1 MAYEVSVTGGP
12 TLRFENP
19 PTDADIDEAVE
30 MWRAEQP
37 TEQESAQQE
46 RGRAF
51 AQGLSSLV
59 TGMPTEEEA
68 GAIEAEEAEATR
80 RRVSGRLPQKHMVG
94 FPAQEVMTMG
104 PVPPGAQVVVGDTT
118 PEEQERIFRTMASQQ
133 RMATQRGRM
142 QALEEEGVPA
152 MLEAGKEAIKGIAVG
167 LGEAVTLG
175 GLPEGSG
182 MLGTFPVF
190 TAQEPVAAAREWM
203 ETNRPGWYQ
212 TLLDRR
218 RADIQDRAG
227 REATEVAS
235 QDVSDMMDAMDM
247 LMDLAQG
254 ERVFAEEGGARNF
267 SELHAAARESVG
279 PMATE
284 VGRSIAVDL
293 EAMAEDPVSY
303 AKAEPID
310 TAIAVGTVLG
320 IPAISAALKAAAATG
335 RVSAGALRGLRRA
348 YKAAKDLRAEGAD
361 LRKMDEADALAD
373 GVQQIVD
380 MAEQAQVD
388 EAADAT
394 RAVNIA
400 AITDKAIDASA
411 DASPS
416 MTPAVVREAV
426 DELAAPDVKALAYR
440 DIAETTKRIE
450 GEAPPP
456 PPEAPPR
463 AGGGPPA
470 QDPAIRSAQHMATRT
485 MRKLLDLPGI
495 AEATGATR
503 RSLQV
508 ALDEAKDLI
517 GLGRA
522 ADGEEFIEPT
532 QRLMDVLEEARAG
545 QHILNDTE
553 QFAATMLAKTMEDDL
568 IAERAAFAKG
578 MADNVDESASRT
590 AQMSARG
597 RVKDK
602 HGKRVKAAED
612 ALDGVLAALERSG
625 TEWGRAGRS
634 RRAFLAIF
642 RDLDETQVIDIAT
655 VQKGSKL
662 TPDEKALVKT
672 RFKDAKVRKERAHRD
687 ADDAVKLLEKLDQ
700 AEADLGRSGLTPGQV
715 KAAKK
720 RLDKERSKVERKR
733 VDAGR
738 DAAIA
743 AGQMDNAAN
752 FGFWS
757 KTADWLSTSRA
768 LNATLDM
775 SAIGRQAIGLFKAH
789 PILGAKA
796 MQRSF
801 RAAWGEDAPAYAA
814 QLQRE
819 FVDSGLGKF
828 ADDANLY
835 TSDVEGVRGTGVL
848 GREEAYIGNT
858 IEDAGYGVGSVIR
871 WSERNYATMLN
882 QIRREVFDKW
892 TRLDGK
898 GSFWTKKAYGG
909 GAREDADG
917 ILRVSAE
924 DAKELARIINIST
937 GRGDVVERLGELT
950 EKAGLAS
957 PASAKMGPKWVNR
970 ASSTVFFA
978 PKFAASRLQD
988 PFVQALDLLSIPL
1001 DAAMKGV
1008 GKEAIGK
1015 SGVVKARQLERLL
1028 REQAAN
1034 ATLVA
1039 TTSAMM
1045 SDKPFSEA
1053 MADFYNPDSPDF
1065 LRIVVPMAG
1074 GDRRFD
1080 VSGGVAS
1087 TWRYLPNPLTMAFS
1101 SSASEAGEMSSSRF
1115 DRLLWN
1121 KAIGPLGAL
1130 YSGLQNKGWD
1140 GKELTDEMDGVLEH
1154 VAKRVVIP
1162 AAKSI
1167 TPIMAQTFVQDAIK
1181 IAAGELGLGEAAVAG
1196 AAEFLGVSNYTRPPK
1211 KKKPKRRYKP

>member
-1 MAYEVSVTGGP
+1 MPYEVAVKGGP
-12 TLRFENP
+12 TLQFKNP

-37 TEQESAQQE
+37 TEQEPAQQE

-51 AQGLSSLV
+51 AQGLSSLI

-68 GAIEAEEAEATR
+68 AAVEADEAEATR
-80 RRVSGRLPQKHMVG
+80 RRVRLPQEHMVG
-94 FPAQEVMTMG
+94 FPAQRVMTMG
-104 PVPPGAQVVVGDTT
+104 HVPPGAQVVVGDTT

-152 MLEAGKEAIKGIAVG
+152 LFEAGKEAIKGIAMR
-167 LGEAVTLG
+167 LGETAAMG
-175 GLPEGSG
+175 GLPEGVG
-182 MLGTFPVF
+182 MLGTAPVE
-190 TAQEPVAAAREWM
+190 ASKEPVAAAREWM
-203 ETNRPGWYQ
+203 EANRPGWYQ
-212 TLLDRR
+212 TLLERR
-218 RADIQDRAG
+218 RADIQSRAG
-227 REATEVAS
+227 REATEVAA
-235 QDVSDMMDAMDM
+235 QDASDMMDAIGM
-247 LMDLAQG
+247 LMDLAEG

-267 SELHAAARESVG
+267 SELHAAARESMG

-284 VGRSIAVDL
+284 VGHSIAVDL
-293 EAMAEDPVSY
+293 EAMAEDPASY

-320 IPAISAALKAAAATG
+320 VPAISAALKAAAATG

-380 MAEQAQVD
+380 MAEQAQID

-394 RAVNIA
+394 RAANIA

-411 DASPS
+411 DANPS

-450 GEAPPP
+450 DTAPPAP
-456 PPEAPPR
+456 AEAAPR

-517 GLGRA
+517 GLGRT
-522 ADGEEFIEPT
+522 ADGGEFIEPT
-532 QRLMDVLEEARAG
+532 QKLVDALDEARAG

-568 IAERAAFAKG
+568 IAERAAFARS
-578 MADNVDESASRT
+578 MADEVDDSASRW
-590 AQMSARG
+590 AQNTARG
-597 RVKDK
+597 KVKDK
-602 HGKRVKAAED
+602 HGKRVKAAEE

-642 RDLDETQVIDIAT
+642 RNLDETQVIDIAT

-672 RFKDAKVRKERAHRD
+672 RFNDAKARKDRAHKDAEGAT
-687 ADDAVKLLEKLDQ
+687 KLLEKLDK
-700 AEADLGRSGLTPGQV
+700 AEVSLGASGLTPKQID
-715 KAAKK
+715 KARK
-720 RLDKERSKVERKR
+720 RLDKERGKAERKK

-743 AGQMDNAAN
+743 AGQMDSAAN

-757 KTADWLSTSRA
+757 KAADWMSNSRA

-789 PILGAKA
+789 PILGARALK
-796 MQRSF
+796 RTF
-801 RAAWGEDAPAYAA
+801 RAVNDPAYAA
-814 QLQRE
+814 KLQRE

-828 ADDANLY
+828 ADDAGLY

-848 GREEAYIGNT
+848 GREEAYIGNA
-858 IEDAGYGVGSVIR
+858 IEDAGWGVGSVIR

-882 QIRREVFDKW
+882 QTRKEVFDKW

-898 GSFWTKKAYGG
+898 GSFWTKKFYGG
-909 GAREDADG
+909 GAREDASG
-917 ILRVSAE
+917 VLRVSAE
-924 DAKELARIINIST
+924 DARELARIINIST
-937 GRGDVVERLGELT
+937 GRGDALERLGKLSER
-950 EKAGLAS
+950 AGLAS
-957 PASAKMGPKWVNR
+957 PASAKMGPAWVNR

-1008 GKEAIGK
+1008 GKKAIGK
-1015 SGVVKARQLERLL
+1015 SGVVKARQLERLF

-1087 TWRYLPNPLTMAFS
+1087 TWRYINNPLTMAFAGTRS
-1101 SSASEAGEMSSSRF
+1101 GAGEMSPSRF

-1140 GKELTDEMDGVLEH
+1140 GKELTGEMDGVLEH

-1167 TPIMAQTFVQDAIK
+1167 TPIMAQTIVEDAIK
-1181 IAAGELGLGEAAVAG
+1181 IAAGELGLEEAAIAG
-1196 AAEFLGVSNYTRPPK
+1196 AAEFLGVSNYTKPPK
-1211 KKKPKRRYKP
+1211 KKKAKRRYRP